1 MVRIAL
7 GVEYDGSGFCG
18 WQTQAGVDTIQ
29 PTLEAALAFVAAHP
43 IRVHCAGR
51 TDSGVHA
58 CGQVVHFD
66 ATAVRAARSWVLGA
80 NANLPR
86 SISVLWA
93 HIVEPKFHAR
103 FSATAR
109 IYRYV
114 ILNRATRSGL
124 WDGKVSWDCRPLDT
138 DAMATAASALVGE
151 HDFSSFRAA
160 GCQARH
166 PVRTIVRLDVSRH
179 DEMIFIDVEANA
191 FLHHM
196 VRNIAGVL
204 LEIGH
209 GERPLDWSKQVL
221 AARDRKQASITA
233 PASGLYFVGVRY
245 PPRYLLPNPASK
257 LPFESAA
264 MRGEPMPI
272 PDAH

>member
-1 MVRIAL
+1 VVRIAL
-7 GVEYDGSGFCG
+7 GVEYDGSGFYG
-18 WQTQAGVDTIQ
+18 WQTQDGIATVQ
-29 PTLEAALAFVAAHP
+29 PTLEAALAYVAAHP
-43 IRVHCAGR
+43 IQVHCAGR

-66 ATAVRAARSWVLGA
+66 ATAVRTARSWVLGA

-86 SISVLWA
+86 SVSVLWA
-93 HIVEPKFHAR
+93 HAVEPIFHAR

-124 WDGKVSWDCRPLDT
+124 WANKVSWDCRSLDT
-138 DAMATAASALVGE
+138 DAMAIAAHALVGE

-166 PVRTIVRLDVSRH
+166 PVRRVVRLDVSRH
-179 DEMIFIDVEANA
+179 GDMIFIDVEANA

-204 LEIGH
+204 LQIGY
-209 GERPLDWSKQVL
+209 GERPVDWSDQVL
-221 AARDRKQASITA
+221 AARDRKQGGVTA
-233 PASGLYFVGVRY
+233 PADGLYFVGVRY
-245 PPRYLLPNPASK
+245 PTRYRLPGPPSR
-257 LPFESAA
+257 LPFESATA
-264 MRGEPMPI
+264 GDPMSI
-272 PDAH
+272 PDVH